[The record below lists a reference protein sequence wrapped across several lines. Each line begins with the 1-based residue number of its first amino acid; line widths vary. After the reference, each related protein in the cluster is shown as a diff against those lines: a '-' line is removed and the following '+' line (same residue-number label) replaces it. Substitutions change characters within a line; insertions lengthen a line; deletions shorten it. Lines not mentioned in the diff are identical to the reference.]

1 MTDAQ
6 IVKGIETNN
15 PVVWR
20 HIYRNM
26 KLPFITTLTKFTSGT
41 VMTPDEW
48 EDIFQDASVLLM
60 RNIKEGK
67 FELRPGSSVFSY
79 LVEIGKRT
87 MLNVVRKKQ
96 RQNPKPSQKNE
107 GGNVVTPP
115 FVKKVY
121 SGSPDEAAEEI
132 STEER
137 QTEQDKFLDRVFES
151 IPEECKMILKKFY
164 WEHKPMDEIAGI
176 MGLKNANTA
185 KTKKNRCMKKFNE
198 IAKMLLANGEFSEE
212 LIRGAAE
219 RSALREI
226 FEEER
231 VLMQET
237 GVKMAAFDME
247 EDENESDKQD

>member
-6 IVKGIETNN
+6 IIKGIETNN

-41 VMTPDEW
+41 VVTPEEW

-60 RNIKEGK
+60 KNVKEGK
-67 FELRPGSSVFSY
+67 FELRPGSSLFSY

-87 MLNVVRKKQ
+87 MLNIVRKKQ

-115 FVKKVY
+115 FVKKGN
-121 SGSPDEAAEEI
+121 SGTTEEIAEEI
-132 STEER
+132 SAEER
-137 QTEQDKFLDRVFES
+137 QTEQDRFLDRVFES
-151 IPEECKMILKKFY
+151 IPEECKTILKKFY
-164 WEHKPMDEIAGI
+164 WEHKPMDEIASI

-185 KTKKNRCMKKFNE
+185 KTKKNRCMNKFNE
-198 IAKMLLANGEFSEE
+198 IAKKLLANDEFSEE

-231 VLMQET
+231 VLMQEA
-237 GVKMAAFDME
+237 GVRMAAFDVE
-247 EDENESDKQD
+247 EDENESDK